1 MKIIII
7 GCGRLG
13 VELACRLNKAGVDL
27 AIVDNI
33 AASFTN
39 LPADFE
45 GLTVEGE
52 ALNQDVLLRAGIDKA
67 DGLAAVTNCDPL
79 NAVIAHIAKVVYNV
93 PQVVVRNFDPRW
105 RSIHESFNHQL
116 VSSTSWGAQ
125 RIEEMLFHA
134 DVRTVY
140 SAGNGEVELYEINV
154 PELWNGK
161 VLKDHFFSEDCIPV
175 SITRAGRAVLPKP
188 DSVVETG
195 DIIHF
200 SATMEGAQR
209 MKDQMMSVERK

>member
-13 VELACRLNKAGVDL
+13 VELACRLNKAGADL
-27 AIVDNI
+27 AIIDSV
-33 AASFTN
+33 AAAFTN

-93 PQVVVRNFDPRW
+93 PHVVVRNFDPRW
-105 RSIHESFNHQL
+105 RAIHESFNHQL

-134 DVRTVY
+134 EVRTVY
-140 SAGNGEVELYEINV
+140 SAGNGEVEVYEIIA
-154 PELWNGK
+154 PETWNGK
-161 VLKDHFFSEDCIPV
+161 LLKEYLSANECIPV
-175 SITRAGRAVLPKP
+175 SITRAGRAILPTLESVL
-188 DSVVETG
+188 EAG

-200 SATMEGAQR
+200 SATMEGAQS
-209 MKDQMMSVERK
+209 MKDLMTSGERR

>member
-1 MKIIII
+1 MKIIVI

-13 VELACRLNKAGVDL
+13 VELACRLNKAGVDM
-27 AIVDNI
+27 AIVDNV

-52 ALNQDVLLRAGIDKA
+52 ALNQDVLMRAGIDKA

-79 NAVIAHIAKVVYNV
+79 NAVIGHIAKVVYNV
-93 PQVVVRNFDPRW
+93 PHVVVRNFDPRW
-105 RSIHESFNHQL
+105 RAIHETFNHQL

-140 SAGNGEVELYEINV
+140 SAGNGEVEIYEITV
-154 PELWNGK
+154 PEEWNGK
-161 VLKDHFFSEDCIPV
+161 MLKEYLSSPECIPV
-175 SITRAGRAVLPKP
+175 SITRAGRAVLPSM
-188 DSVVETG
+188 DSLLEVG

-200 SATMEGAQR
+200 SATMEGAQT
-209 MKDQMMSVERK
+209 MKNLTMSAERR

>member
-13 VELACRLNKAGVDL
+13 IELASRLNMAGADL

-33 AASFTN
+33 AASFSN

-79 NAVIAHIAKVVYNV
+79 NAVIGHIAKVVYNV
-93 PQVVVRNFDPRW
+93 PHIVVRNFDPRW
-105 RSIHESFNHQL
+105 RPIHESFHHQL

-125 RIEEMLFHA
+125 RIEELLYHA
-134 DVRTVY
+134 EVRTVY
-140 SAGNGEVELYEINV
+140 SAGNGEVEVYEIEV
-154 PELWNGK
+154 PKKWDGK
-161 VLKDHFFSEDCIPV
+161 KLKEVLISSECIPV
-175 SITRAGRAVLPKP
+175 SLTRDGRAFLPTP
-188 DSVVETG
+188 DSV
-195 DIIHF
+195 IHADDVF
-200 SATMEGAQR
+200 HFTATMEGAQTV
-209 MKDQMMSVERK
+209 KDQILSTEGR

>member
-1 MKIIII
+1 MKIIVI

-105 RSIHESFNHQL
+105 RSIHETFNHQL

-125 RIEEMLFHA
+125 RIEEMLYHA

-140 SAGNGEVELYEINV
+140 SAGNGEVEVYEITV
-154 PELWNGK
+154 PGLWNGK
-161 VLKDHFFSEDCIPV
+161 LLKDYLCSEECIPV
-175 SITRAGRAVLPKP
+175 SITRAGRAVLPTP
-188 DSVVETG
+188 DSVLETN

-200 SATMEGAQR
+200 SATMEGAQN
-209 MKDQMMSVERK
+209 MKNQMISAERR